1 VSGHADKSKR
11 LLLVGLSPTIRLSVA
26 IALSLTAVATS
37 ACTTS
42 PSTVSESFTGSLET
56 RSFFSRT
63 FIVGKAGTVKLTLTS
78 LAPPSQQIGLGL
90 GTPGVGLSCDLNV
103 TVKATGTA
111 AAQLAS
117 QVNPGRYCVEVYDL
131 GTLTDAVSFTL
142 LIEHP
147 R

>member
-1 VSGHADKSKR
+1 MRSRLPGRPSPSGCRVSASSAFGFGR
-11 LLLVGLSPTIRLSVA
+11 LRP
-26 IALSLTAVATS
+26 ATS
-37 ACTTS
+37 WTS
-42 PSTVSESFTGSLET
+42 SSVS
-56 RSFFSRT
+56 
-63 FIVGKAGTVKLTLTS
+63 S

-117 QVNPGRYCVEVYDL
+117 QVNPGRYCFEVYDL

>member
-1 VSGHADKSKR
+1 MRVGKSLPYVVGCLLRSGFA
-11 LLLVGLSPTIRLSVA
+11 LVTI
-26 IALSLTAVATS
+26 ATS
-37 ACTTS
+37 ACATS
-42 PSTVSESFTGSLET
+42 PSTASESYNGVLET
-56 RSFFSRT
+56 RGFFSRT
-63 FIVGKAGTVKLTLTS
+63 FVVAKAGTVKLTLTS

-90 GTPGVGLSCDLNV
+90 GTPGVGLSCDLTV

-117 QVNPGRYCVEVYDL
+117 QVNPGRYCFEVYDL

>member
-1 VSGHADKSKR
+1 M
-11 LLLVGLSPTIRLSVA
+11 
-26 IALSLTAVATS
+26 LTAVATY

-42 PSTVSESFTGSLET
+42 PSTVSESYSGALET
-56 RSFFSRT
+56 RSVFSRT

-117 QVNPGRYCVEVYDL
+117 QVNPGRYCFEVYDL